1 MKRHSFAICAYNE
14 SPYLEK
20 CVLSLLNQKYKEES
34 DVVMCTSTPND
45 YIKGIAD
52 KYNIPLIINPDKGDI
67 QSDWNF
73 AYNYC
78 DSQYITLAHQD
89 DVYDEK
95 YTERLMK
102 AINKYDD
109 IVIFFSSY
117 RTLITFGDK
126 ENARNDINCFLR
138 NTLSSPM
145 LISFL
150 QNKKLWKN
158 LILKLGCSICC
169 SCVTYNKKII
179 GEKNVFR
186 SELKSSLDWDTY
198 LCLAPLKGRFYR
210 DKEVLTY
217 FRVHQ
222 KSTSMLC
229 IENDLREK
237 EDYIM
242 FCKMWPKFMANLL
255 IKFYKLA
262 YNNYKNLKKEGLK

>member
-52 KYNIPLIINPDKGDI
+52 KYNIPLIVNPDKGDI

-78 DSQYITLAHQD
+78 ESQYITLAHQD

-109 IVIFFSSY
+109 IVIFYSNY
-117 RTLITFGDK
+117 RALVTY
-126 ENARNDINCFLR
+126 ENVECIRNDINCRLR
-138 NTLSSPM
+138 SILSFPM
-145 LISFL
+145 RIPFL
-150 QNKKLWKN
+150 QRSSWWKAAT
-158 LILKLGCSICC
+158 LRLGNSICC
-169 SCVTYNKKII
+169 SCVTYNKERLGAK
-179 GEKNVFR
+179 EAFK
-186 SELKSSLDWDTY
+186 SELRYSLDWDTY
-198 LCLAPLKGRFYR
+198 LRLVSVRGRFYK
-210 DKEVLTY
+210 DKKVLTF
-217 FRVHQ
+217 FRIHQ
-222 KSTSMLC
+222 KATSMLC
-229 IENDLREK
+229 IDNESREK

-242 FCKMWPKFMANLL
+242 FCKMWPEFFVKFIM
-255 IKFYKLA
+255 IFYKLA
-262 YNNYKNLKKEGLK
+262 YCNYKKLKKGES